1 MRATSKHLQI
11 QGRSA
16 KHIFILQ
23 MPRNIVSLFKRFGR
37 PVFQIRTS
45 SSCKTLC
52 LIVKSDKQKNMNSL
66 KRPWTNLILAPIWFL
81 IIIVSGSIYFGVKGV
96 SENDI
101 PNKISENTPTVILI
115 VQVLLLFTLLFT
127 IKNKEYLDELIYAV
141 RRENWQK

>member
-1 MRATSKHLQI
+1 
-11 QGRSA
+11 
-16 KHIFILQ
+16 
-23 MPRNIVSLFKRFGR
+23 
-37 PVFQIRTS
+37 
-45 SSCKTLC
+45 
-52 LIVKSDKQKNMNSL
+52 MNSL